1 MSRNMQRTKTT
12 EPTKATPGTAAEQPI
27 TLDGE
32 LRKFLREVC
41 SGQCLALA
49 AWATKILRARQMT
62 MADLERCLNLGF
74 EF

>member
-1 MSRNMQRTKTT
+1 ME
-12 EPTKATPGTAAEQPI
+12 EPTMRTTQTSKQDPQTI
-27 TLDGE
+27 RLDAD
-32 LRKFLREVC
+32 LRAFLREVC

-49 AWATKILRARQMT
+49 AWATRILRAGSMT